1 MGESLT
7 TRQQALEEIQKHLLP
22 RIARLYG
29 IEPQELQLY
38 PDYDGCQNIVFFY
51 KKDSAHRVLRVSFR
65 DDRRP
70 DQILAEL
77 DFIRYLHENGARVS
91 PPVESLE
98 GRHLELISS
107 DSCQFA
113 VVSFERAPGHR
124 LPDMGYR
131 YRDGASIDEYYVNCG
146 RLLGQ
151 MHRLA
156 RNFSPQSPA
165 RQRPHLVDVLA
176 NHIPSYLP
184 ASHNA
189 VRERFQSL
197 LAEVAELP
205 KDHDAYGL
213 IHADFGDGNYCID
226 YTNGNITIF
235 DFDDSAYCWF
245 MYDLADAWRAG
256 MGWTMGEADPS
267 KRRDF
272 MERYFDTVLSG
283 YTREHTLPDTWLK
296 RLPTF
301 LKLIEME
308 ALLSEFRDMS
318 INGSD
323 DEEYD
328 GALAYQMKCI
338 EEDIPFLGFF
348 DGIYTPTH
356 PFELPHPA

>member
-1 MGESLT
+1 MGERVT
-7 TRQQALEEIQKHLLP
+7 TREKALEEIQKIIP
-22 RIARLYG
+22 QIARLYQ
-29 IEPQELQLY
+29 IDPHELQLC

-51 KKDSAHRVLRVSFR
+51 MSDAAHRVLRVSFR
-65 DDRRP
+65 DDRQP

-77 DFIRYLHENGARVS
+77 DFIRYLHDNGVRVS
-91 PPVESLE
+91 PPVESLK
-98 GRHLELISS
+98 GRYVEVISS
-107 DSCQFA
+107 DSCQYA

-131 YRDGASIDEYYVNCG
+131 YRDGASIDEYYFNCG

-151 MHRLA
+151 MHRLT
-156 RNFSPQSPA
+156 RNYSPQSPA
-165 RQRPHLVDVLA
+165 RRRPHLVDTLA
-176 NHIPSYLP
+176 NHYIPSYLSP
-184 ASHNA
+184 SHDK
-189 VRERFQSL
+189 VRERFQCL

-205 KDHDAYGL
+205 KDNDAYGL
-213 IHADFGDGNYCID
+213 IHADFNDGNFCID
-226 YTNGNITIF
+226 YTNGNITLF

-245 MYDLADAWRAG
+245 MYDLADAWRSG
-256 MGWTMGEADPS
+256 MGWTMAEIDPN

-272 MERYFDTVLSG
+272 MDKYFDTLLSG
-283 YTREHTLPDTWLK
+283 YTREHALPEKWLK

-318 INGSD
+318 INGC

-328 GALAYQMKCI
+328 GALAYQQTCI

-348 DGIYTPTH
+348 DGIYSPSH
-356 PFELPHPA
+356 PFQLPHPE